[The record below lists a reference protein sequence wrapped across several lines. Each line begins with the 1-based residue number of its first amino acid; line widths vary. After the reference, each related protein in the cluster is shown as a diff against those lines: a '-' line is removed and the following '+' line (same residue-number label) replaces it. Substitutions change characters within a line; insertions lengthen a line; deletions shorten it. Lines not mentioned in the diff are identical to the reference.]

1 MTKTVTTTTKWIRL
15 VNEWKFID
23 IDKAITNPNRYRH
36 NDNRKTHT
44 ARHNKSVLF
53 RRG

>member
-1 MTKTVTTTTKWIRL
+1 MTKYVTTNWENLIKG
-15 VNEWKFID
+15 WKFLNP
-23 IDKAITNPNRYRH
+23 DKAVTNPNRYRH
-36 NDNRKTHT
+36 NDNRKTRT